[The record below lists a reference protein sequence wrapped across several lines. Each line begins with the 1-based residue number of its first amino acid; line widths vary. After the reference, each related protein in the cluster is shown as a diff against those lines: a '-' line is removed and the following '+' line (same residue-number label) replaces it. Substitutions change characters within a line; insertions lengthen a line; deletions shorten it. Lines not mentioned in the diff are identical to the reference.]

1 MRQMITF
8 MNWDQKINESSLDDF
23 ITFAKNY
30 NIFQE
35 SNSKVYDIVCEKIKA
50 RLDREGLDYEIVRPE

>member
-1 MRQMITF
+1 MRIITF
-8 MNWDQKINESSLDDF
+8 KNFDEIINNSTKQEF
-23 ITFAKNY
+23 IDFAKKY

-35 SNSKVYDIVCEKIKA
+35 SKSKVYDEVCNKIKA